1 MAGSAQGFRPEV
13 QGLRAIAV
21 GVVVLFHLWPLRM
34 PGGYVGVDVFF
45 VISGFLI
52 TSHLYREVERT
63 GTVRL
68 LDFWA
73 RRIRRLLPASLLVL
87 AVSLVLVLAWVPT
100 TQWLTNARELIAS
113 ALYVENWA
121 LAADAVDYLAEGNQ
135 PSVAQ
140 HFWSLSVEEQFYLI
154 WPLLMLAAL
163 ALAVRTGWNRRYAM
177 VAALSLVGGASF
189 VWSIWAT
196 SQDRASAYFIT
207 PTRVWE
213 FAIGAAIALVP
224 LAPGLL
230 ARVLL
235 GWAGL
240 AAI

>member
-1 MAGSAQGFRPEV
+1 MAVAC
-13 QGLRAIAV
+13 L
-21 GVVVLFHLWPLRM
+21 
-34 PGGYVGVDVFF
+34 GGYVGVDVFF

-63 GTVRL
+63 GTVHL

-163 ALAVRTGWNRRYAM
+163 ALAMRTGWNRRYAM

-189 VWSIWAT
+189 VW
-196 SQDRASAYFIT
+196 
-207 PTRVWE
+207 
-213 FAIGAAIALVP
+213 
-224 LAPGLL
+224 
-230 ARVLL
+230 
-235 GWAGL
+235 
-240 AAI
+240 